1 MIAGA
6 PSAQSGP
13 PTTRPRAEADSAGSI
28 DARTIVEGLRRTF
41 GSGLTRPAAWRRS
54 QLAQLERMIVDNE
67 SELLEAVRADLG
79 KSSAEAYAADVGF
92 TLGEIR
98 HMAAHLD
105 KWMAPQHVSLGFKL
119 RPGSARVVPEPLGVV
134 LVIAPWNLPVQLLLV
149 PMATALA
156 AGNAVVGKPSEV
168 TPRVSAALAR
178 LIPRYLDQQAVAV
191 VEGAVEETTALLEQR
206 FDHIFYTGNGQ
217 VGRIVMAAA
226 ARHLT
231 PVTLELGGKS
241 PVIVDRNANL
251 DVAARRIAWGKF
263 TNAGQACIAPDY
275 VLVHRDVEAELV
287 ERMTAVV
294 RDFFGPDPK
303 TSSDFSRIV
312 NARHWRRLMDLLD
325 AGGYQSVACGGAAD
339 EATCYVAPTILTGVG
354 PDAAVMAEE
363 IFGPILPVLAVD
375 DVEEAIEYVNTGEK
389 PLALYVFSQDRAVV
403 DRILGATSSGGVCVN
418 GTILQVAV
426 SDLPFGGVG
435 GSGMGAYHGRWGF
448 DTFSHRRAVLT
459 RSTRFDPPM
468 MYPPMGRFKQ
478 RLMRRFM

>member
-1 MIAGA
+1 M
-6 PSAQSGP
+6 SGKSVAVSGVGQ
-13 PTTRPRAEADSAGSI
+13 PTAADAAEVVD
-28 DARTIVEGLRRTF
+28 RLRVTF
-41 GSGLTRPAAWRRS
+41 RGGLTRPAAWRRS
-54 QLAQLERMIVDNE
+54 QLAQLRRMIVENE
-67 SELLEAVRADLG
+67 PELLEAVCADLG

-92 TLGEIR
+92 TLGQIR
-98 HMAAHLD
+98 HMEAHLD
-105 KWMAPQHVSLGFKL
+105 RWMAPQRVSPGLKL

-168 TPRVSAALAR
+168 TPRVSAVLTR
-178 LIPRYLDQQAVAV
+178 LIPRYLDKRAVTI
-191 VEGAVEETTALLEQR
+191 VEGGVDETTALLEQR
-206 FDHIFYTGNGQ
+206 FDHIFYTGNGR

-241 PVIVDRNANL
+241 PVIVDRDANL
-251 DVAARRIAWGKF
+251 DVAARRITWGKF

-275 VLVHRDVEAELV
+275 VLVHREIEDKLV
-287 ERMTAVV
+287 ERMTAAV

-303 TSSDFSRIV
+303 ASNDFARIV
-312 NARHWRRLMDLLD
+312 NARHWRRLMDLLG
-325 AGGYQSVACGGAAD
+325 AGGYQSVACGGDGD
-339 EATCYVAPTILTGVG
+339 EETCYLAPTILTGVE

-375 DVEEAIEYVNTGEK
+375 DIGDAIERVNAGEK
-389 PLALYVFSQDRAVV
+389 PLALYVFSEDRAVV
-403 DRILGATSSGGVCVN
+403 DRVLCATSSGGVCVN

-435 GSGMGAYHGRWGF
+435 ASGMGVYHGRSGF
-448 DTFSHRRAVLT
+448 DTFSHRRGVLT

-468 MYPPMGRFKQ
+468 MYPPMGRLKQ
-478 RLMRRFM
+478 AMMRRFM